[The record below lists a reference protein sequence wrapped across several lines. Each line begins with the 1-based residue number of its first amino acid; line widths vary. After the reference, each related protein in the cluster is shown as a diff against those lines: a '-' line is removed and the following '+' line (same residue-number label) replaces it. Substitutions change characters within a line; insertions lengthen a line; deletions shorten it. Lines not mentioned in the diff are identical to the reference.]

1 LNKEQALQFLDDP
14 RRYGADTDPVLLR
27 AALKR
32 LRSPET
38 GYPVIHLAGTNGKGS
53 TGAYLCRIL
62 SEHGEPAGHFTS
74 PHVLDFLE
82 RIRIN
87 NRNIDPDLFCDAAR
101 FVKESLQDMPGF
113 KDLRAFSLQM
123 FTALVAFRN
132 AGVRFAVI
140 ESGIG
145 GRDDATNVLIPRVS
159 VITPIGMD
167 HMARLG
173 NTVEEIAAHKAG
185 IIKPGVPV
193 FSAPQT
199 PAAGRIIT
207 EAARVNN
214 APLHFLPESQIRIIR
229 SDPGETAFIWE
240 NRLSLKTRMGGVYQA
255 ENAGLAI
262 MVARHLVPD
271 IAEED
276 LQEAVYETSMP
287 GRRQVV
293 AEDPVIVVDGAHNPH
308 AIQAFCKERTKQSK
322 ETGIIGMME
331 DKETEAVLSLWRNCF
346 HTLYLVPVQDT
357 RSWHPVRVKSD
368 YFLEDDHVVAFASL
382 KEAVQKA
389 KQSDT
394 DAVYIMG
401 SLYLAGEALT
411 LFAEAETEAK

>member
-1 LNKEQALQFLDDP
+1 
-14 RRYGADTDPVLLR
+14 
-27 AALKR
+27 
-32 LRSPET
+32 
-38 GYPVIHLAGTNGKGS
+38 
-53 TGAYLCRIL
+53 
-62 SEHGEPAGHFTS
+62 
-74 PHVLDFLE
+74 
-82 RIRIN
+82 
-87 NRNIDPDLFCDAAR
+87 
-101 FVKESLQDMPGF
+101 M
-113 KDLRAFSLQM
+113 
-123 FTALVAFRN
+123 
-132 AGVRFAVI
+132 
-140 ESGIG
+140 
-145 GRDDATNVLIPRVS
+145 
-159 VITPIGMD
+159 
-167 HMARLG
+167 
-173 NTVEEIAAHKAG
+173 EEIAAHKAG

-199 PAAGRIIT
+199 PAAADHYNGPCEQCT
-207 EAARVNN
+207 AA
-214 APLHFLPESQIRIIR
+214 FLPESQIRIIR
-229 SDPGETAFIWE
+229 SDPGDGLIWE

-389 KQSDT
+389 KQYDT

>member
-1 LNKEQALQFLDDP
+1 
-14 RRYGADTDPVLLR
+14 
-27 AALKR
+27 
-32 LRSPET
+32 
-38 GYPVIHLAGTNGKGS
+38 
-53 TGAYLCRIL
+53 
-62 SEHGEPAGHFTS
+62 
-74 PHVLDFLE
+74 
-82 RIRIN
+82 
-87 NRNIDPDLFCDAAR
+87 
-101 FVKESLQDMPGF
+101 MPGF

-389 KQSDT
+389 KQYDT